1 MTNTHIGGALRHH
14 RKEAG
19 LTQAQFGELTGFDPK
34 TISRIETGDRTPSLE
49 ALDIFARVLK
59 IQVRDFFS
67 EVKTEPSE
75 DELRSYLINAICKVD
90 KRKLQK
96 LKSAVDK
103 VLGDKDTPL

>member
-1 MTNTHIGGALRHH
+1 MTSTDIGGALRHY

-49 ALDIFARVLK
+49 ALNIFARVLK

-90 KRKLQK
+90 KRKLKK
-96 LKSAVDK
+96 LKVAIDK
-103 VLGDKDTPL
+103 VLGENGNLL

>member
-1 MTNTHIGGALRHH
+1 MTSTDIGGALRHH

-59 IQVRDFFS
+59 VQVRDFFT
-67 EVKTEPSE
+67 EVKIEQTE
-75 DELRSYLINAICKVD
+75 DELRAYLLTVICKAD
-90 KRKLQK
+90 KTKLRR
-96 LKSAVDK
+96 LKIAIEK
-103 VLGDKDTPL
+103 IQFGL